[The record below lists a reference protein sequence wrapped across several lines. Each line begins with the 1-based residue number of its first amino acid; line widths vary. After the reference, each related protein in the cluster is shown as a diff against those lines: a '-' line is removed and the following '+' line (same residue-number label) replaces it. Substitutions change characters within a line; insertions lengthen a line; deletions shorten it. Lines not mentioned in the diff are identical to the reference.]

1 MTPSP
6 RPLPARALAVVAAS
20 LGAAICIAF
29 LAGCQDRKVRVEISA
44 AGDQTGRVFMTNQT
58 DRESLAQAKT
68 AYGTEGE
75 RDAELGRKFAGTFS
89 EGALP
94 SEIGN
99 RGAIGRLDS
108 SLGSARAYYEQ
119 FADQRSEWDAMRD
132 RVDSGVLWM
141 QLFGRFVER
150 RKLKDDAAR
159 AEFRTWWNN
168 EFTPLVA
175 DAYLMYSGMQAVVQ
189 AQRIGAMPRRAE
201 DFGART
207 ADEAFRITVFQP
219 IAVLFAERG
228 WLSAAEFAAIQT
240 IGLDGN
246 FSAKERE
253 WASEKVFMPAISR
266 IIVRFDP
273 SRKDMKLKDF
283 VPLGLEFLIWLK
295 VSREYRDIVLDS
307 PAIKPAVKESI
318 RQGKWEFEFPT
329 PFGFR
334 VMEKPKVTGA
344 EVVLDTGARP
354 FLTNG
359 VWNEASRRVE
369 FKGGFYEGKYRYTTY
384 NAPYYAVWAL
394 PSQRQESC
402 FGAVI
407 LENESLAEYCS
418 WEAALGDA
426 LRERWIKALDALAA
440 TKDAGPSYEMMVE
453 LAKDHPVVLPLAK
466 WIAERAGKPLPE
478 EFKPREAGSE
488 PKPPPPSASA
498 SRAPRGNTAAAID
511 PTAAAR

>member
-1 MTPSP
+1 MPSSP
-6 RPLPARALAVVAAS
+6 ISGATARLIALLLVAFATV
-20 LGAAICIAF
+20 
-29 LAGCQDRKVRVEISA
+29 GCQDRKVKVEISA
-44 AGDQTGRVFMTNQT
+44 AGDSTGRVFITNQT
-58 DRESLAQAKT
+58 DRESLDT
-68 AYGTEGE
+68 ASKLYGSKGE
-75 RDAELGRKFAGTFS
+75 REAELGRKFTGTFS

-108 SLGSARAYYEQ
+108 SLGSSRAYYEQ
-119 FADQRSEWDAMRD
+119 FADRRSEWEAMRD

-141 QLFGRFVER
+141 QIFGRFIER

-175 DAYLMYSGMQAVVQ
+175 DAYLMYSGMQAVAQ

-207 ADEAFRITVFQP
+207 PDESFQITVFEP

-228 WLSAAEFAAIQT
+228 WLSPAEFAAIQT

-246 FSAKERE
+246 FSAKERA
-253 WASEKVFMPAISR
+253 WASEKIFTPAVAR

-283 VPLGLEFLIWLK
+283 APLGLEFLLWLK
-295 VSREYRDIVLDS
+295 ISREYRDIVLDS
-307 PAIKPAVKESI
+307 PAITPMVKESI
-318 RQGKWEFEFPT
+318 RQGKWEFELPP

-334 VMEKPKVTGA
+334 VLERPKVTDA
-344 EVVLDTGARP
+344 EVVLDTGAKP

-359 VWNEASRRVE
+359 VWNEKSKRVE

-384 NAPYYAVWAL
+384 NAPYYAVWSL

-402 FGAVI
+402 FGKVI
-407 LENESLAEYCS
+407 LENESLAEYCA
-418 WEAALGDA
+418 WEAALDDA
-426 LRERWIKALDALAA
+426 LRTRWTKGLDALAA
-440 TKDAGPSYEMMVE
+440 TKDAEPCFAMMVE

-466 WIAERAGKPLPE
+466 WLADRAGKPLPPE
-478 EFKPREAGSE
+478 WKPAEAKGG
-488 PKPPPPSASA
+488 
-498 SRAPRGNTAAAID
+498 APAETNAAA
-511 PTAAAR
+511 TKSAAAAG

>member
-1 MTPSP
+1 MQRPTPSP
-6 RPLPARALAVVAAS
+6 RLSRVSVIRCARPSLLALAVAALLS
-20 LGAAICIAF
+20 F
-29 LAGCQDRKVRVEISA
+29 GCQDRKVRVEISA
-44 AGDQTGRVFMTNQT
+44 AGEQTGRVFMTNQT
-58 DRESLAQAKT
+58 DREALAKAT
-68 AYGTEGE
+68 DAYGTEGE
-75 RDAELGRKFAGTFS
+75 RDAELGRRFAGTFS

-108 SLGSARAYYEQ
+108 ALGSARAYYEQ
-119 FADQRSEWDAMRD
+119 FADRRSEWDAMRD
-132 RVDSGVLWM
+132 RVDGGVLWL

-150 RKLKDDAAR
+150 RKLRDDTAR

-175 DAYLMYSGMQAVVQ
+175 DAYVMYSGMQAVAQ
-189 AQRIGAMPRRAE
+189 AQRIGAMPRRPE

-207 ADEAFRITVFQP
+207 PDEAFRITVFEP
-219 IAVLFAERG
+219 LSVLFAERG
-228 WLSAAEFAAIQT
+228 WLTASEFAAVQT

-246 FSAKERE
+246 FSARERA
-253 WASEKVFMPAISR
+253 WASEKVFTPAVARLIA
-266 IIVRFDP
+266 RFDP

-283 VPLGLEFLIWLK
+283 VPLGLEFLLWLK

-307 PAIKPAVKESI
+307 PAITPAVKESI
-318 RQGKWEFEFPT
+318 REGRWEFELPP

-334 VMEKPKVTGA
+334 VMERPKVTEA
-344 EVVLDTGARP
+344 DVQLDTGARP

-384 NAPYYAVWAL
+384 NAPYYAVWSL

-407 LENESLAEYCS
+407 LEDEHLAEYCA
-418 WEAALGDA
+418 WEAALDDP
-426 LRERWIKALDALAA
+426 LRERWMNGLEALAA
-440 TKDAGPSYEMMVE
+440 TKDAAPCFAVVVE

-466 WIAERAGKPLPE
+466 WLAERAGKPLPD
-478 EFKPREAGSE
+478 EFKPREE
-488 PKPPPPSASA
+488 
-498 SRAPRGNTAAAID
+498 RGPAKTAAAD
-511 PTAAAR
+511 GVSAAAR